1 MHRRGATRTA
11 LLLLS
16 VPALACSGARGMD
29 EPATF
34 TVRSGDCTISW
45 EVLPPNDHVVIRH
58 RSDCGLPLGEQA
70 SLIAELLRK
79 LPAPFQTLSW
89 GRLCPDGARDVTM
102 PVRLALAARRSPGWD
117 ARRGVPRAG
126 DPNGFVRKLANDAL
140 IYGELQRVFAAA
152 GLELRLAAVEKVLV
166 LRARELPFFDRLRA
180 GGARPSDRL
189 PFDCQAWFSVRPG
202 GGKNETR

>member
-1 MHRRGATRTA
+1 MRHRIANRTPF
-11 LLLLS
+11 LLLCAP
-16 VPALACSGARGMD
+16 VLACSGARGQ
-29 EPATF
+29 EEAATF
-34 TVRSGDCTISW
+34 TVRSGDCSISW
-45 EVLPPNDHVVIRH
+45 QILPSENNRVTVQH
-58 RSDCGLPLGEQA
+58 RADCGLPPAERA
-70 SLIAELLRK
+70 PLIAELLRK
-79 LPAPFQTLSW
+79 VPAPFQTLSW

-102 PVRLALAARRSPGWD
+102 PVRLALAARHSPGWD

-126 DPNGFVRKLANDAL
+126 DPNGFVRKLANDTL

-202 GGKNETR
+202 GGK